1 MRVDDDDAIFEA
13 AAFDDDQG
21 DAEPEP
27 TRCLFSEQVFA
38 NPAECLAHAKAAYGL
53 DLAAIAGTLALDFDG
68 RLRLVNF
75 VRSAAAKPGADPAAV
90 VASVAAAAAAG
101 PAAAPPWAA
110 DEYLVPALDDDPLL
124 FSWCADAPDALA
136 DDGSDAPAAPEAAA
150 DVDALVEAMAQ
161 MRSEVAALVGALDEP
176 AAAAA
181 AEAAAEGEA
190 SSSAAGAAAAPAPAA
205 AAEAEEEAG
214 QYGRGGP
221 ASSSYFDSYAALQI
235 HHDMLADAVRTEGYR
250 DAIEG
255 NAALLK
261 DKVVLDVGCGTG
273 ILSMFCARA
282 GARLVIGV
290 DASEIIEHARKI
302 VAANGLSEKVVLLR
316 GTVETVALPAGVEK
330 VDVIVSEWMGYALLY
345 ESMLPSVL
353 FARDRHLAAGGAMLP
368 SSCTMLVSASSHD
381 KLAFWD
387 DVYGFDYAHLADVD
401 RKEASVELVPPE
413 TLLSAPAPFRV
424 VDTTSAADAEL
435 DFTAPFE
442 LAATAEGTL
451 RCFVVHFDT
460 AFAPA
465 GGVATSFTT
474 AASATPTHWKQTA
487 LYLKRPLALRPGDA
501 ITGTVGCVRH
511 SGYKRA
517 YDFSVSFAVNGGET
531 SAQLFT
537 MR

>member
-1 MRVDDDDAIFEA
+1 M
-13 AAFDDDQG
+13 
-21 DAEPEP
+21 
-27 TRCLFSEQVFA
+27 
-38 NPAECLAHAKAAYGL
+38 
-53 DLAAIAGTLALDFDG
+53 
-68 RLRLVNF
+68 
-75 VRSAAAKPGADPAAV
+75 
-90 VASVAAAAAAG
+90 
-101 PAAAPPWAA
+101 
-110 DEYLVPALDDDPLL
+110 
-124 FSWCADAPDALA
+124 
-136 DDGSDAPAAPEAAA
+136 
-150 DVDALVEAMAQ
+150 
-161 MRSEVAALVGALDEP
+161 
-176 AAAAA
+176 
-181 AEAAAEGEA
+181 
-190 SSSAAGAAAAPAPAA
+190 
-205 AAEAEEEAG
+205 
-214 QYGRGGP
+214 
-221 ASSSYFDSYAALQI
+221 
-235 HHDMLADAVRTEGYR
+235 
-250 DAIEG
+250 
-255 NAALLK
+255 
-261 DKVVLDVGCGTG
+261 
-273 ILSMFCARA
+273 
-282 GARLVIGV
+282 
-290 DASEIIEHARKI
+290 
-302 VAANGLSEKVVLLR
+302 LLR
-316 GTVETVALPAGVEK
+316 GTVETVALPAGIEK

-474 AASATPTHWKQTA
+474 AASATPTYTGSETA

-511 SGYKRA
+511 SLGLRDMSKRA